1 MFPRVRSA
9 NLERRSF
16 NLPEDFEG
24 AFNLLLIAFLRE
36 QQFEVDTWVPE
47 ARRLARE
54 RATFRYYELPTIS
67 RSIPFARLWLD
78 GAMRA
83 GIPDRAAREAPITL
97 YLDKRAFR
105 AALRLPRED
114 TIYALLVDRAG
125 HVLWR
130 AEGVF
135 TEEKGRALRHA
146 LDEQP
151 SEQTS

>member
-1 MFPRVRSA
+1 MFPRVRGA

-24 AFNLLLIAFLRE
+24 EFNLLLIAFLRE
-36 QQFEVDTWVPE
+36 QQFEVDTWAPE
-47 ARRLARE
+47 ARRLTRE

-83 GIPDRAAREAPITL
+83 GIPDRAAREATITL

-125 HVLWR
+125 QVLWR

-135 TEEKGRALRHA
+135 TEEKGQALRHA

-151 SEQTS
+151 GEQTS